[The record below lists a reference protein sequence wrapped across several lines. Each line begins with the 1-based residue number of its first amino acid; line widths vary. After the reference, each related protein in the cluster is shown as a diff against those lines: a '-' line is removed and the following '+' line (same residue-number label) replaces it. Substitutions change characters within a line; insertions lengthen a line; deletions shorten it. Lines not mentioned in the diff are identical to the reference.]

1 MIFTCK
7 SALISRNIEL
17 FWSSAVILQRWS
29 LWSPFVP
36 ICIWRNVMHMIC
48 VGDILQI
55 VRHFVSRWDG
65 LGECVWVLK
74 IWNRTLESR
83 SPFPSILQMDGIRIL
98 EKQFQGS
105 HGCTNRILKNIL
117 KKIIFV
123 VRNQIFQGPL
133 QCSKNS
139 NVTTGSGIAYQRAH
153 ALSEEKRRSWWRY
166 IWTFCQSAVPWR
178 CSPRIRP
185 GSRFQPE
192 HTKLSDTWPHGQA
205 GQAGRERNVGP

>member
-1 MIFTCK
+1 MITLVAICTHLYLEKRNAYDMCWRYFTNCPPFRFQVRR
-7 SALISRNIEL
+7 SRG
-17 FWSSAVILQRWS
+17 
-29 LWSPFVP
+29 
-36 ICIWRNVMHMIC
+36 MC
-48 VGDILQI
+48 V
-55 VRHFVSRWDG
+55 R
-65 LGECVWVLK
+65 WVLK

-105 HGCTNRILKNIL
+105 HGCTDRILKKIL

-123 VRNQIFQGPL
+123 VRNQIFLQGPL

-139 NVTTGSGIAYQRAH
+139 NVTTGSGRAH

-166 IWTFCQSAVPWR
+166 VWTFCQSAVPWR